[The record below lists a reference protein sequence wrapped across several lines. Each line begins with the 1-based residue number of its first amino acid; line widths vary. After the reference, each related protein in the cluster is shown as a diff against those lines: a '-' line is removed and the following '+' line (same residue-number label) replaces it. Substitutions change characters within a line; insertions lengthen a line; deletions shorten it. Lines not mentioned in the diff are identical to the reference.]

1 MREHS
6 RRPRGDE
13 KGARA
18 GCGHGHE
25 AGGVHGRFAQ
35 IKNDTKLDAIV
46 VPGNRPHV
54 TARSHTGRTL
64 QCPVRPGSH
73 PNQACVQGPAASG
86 CGLAARRHNRA
97 RRVHRAERPA
107 RVRALGP
114 AACRAAAASS
124 GRGTI
129 WTYGVANVDQTLIRK
144 TRPASDEEIRHAVE
158 GRPGS
163 RAPAKWAT
171 SSHGE
176 RSRAPRVITCQ
187 KWGKGLRR
195 ALEDFPRMN
204 GRACALFRDGRG
216 WGSYRVT

>member
-1 MREHS
+1 MRSSAWDERAHLKAE
-6 RRPRGDE
+6 RRRKARGRDVDTDTT
-13 KGARA
+13 
-18 GCGHGHE
+18 HE
-25 AGGVHGRFAQ
+25 AGGARQVRTNKKRHEIGRYRRPRQQATRSSQ
-35 IKNDTKLDAIV
+35 VTY
-46 VPGNRPHV
+46 RPHTPV
-54 TARSHTGRTL
+54 SRPAGQPSKPSLRTG
-64 QCPVRPGSH
+64 
-73 PNQACVQGPAASG
+73 SG
-86 CGLAARRHNRA
+86 CGRLWAGRARCHNRA

-171 SSHGE
+171 SSTV
-176 RSRAPRVITCQ
+176 S
-187 KWGKGLRR
+187 
-195 ALEDFPRMN
+195 
-204 GRACALFRDGRG
+204 GRAQRA
-216 WGSYRVT
+216 